1 MEINIEIYSYV
12 EYIRDSLPRSHLYHG
27 GEWKHYGHWT
37 KLEKM
42 LLNVETTM
50 VATETKTEKVFF
62 SFLRLLT
69 LIL

>member
-1 MEINIEIYSYV
+1 M
-12 EYIRDSLPRSHLYHG
+12 PRSHLYHG

-50 VATETKTEKVFF
+50 EAAKTKTKKVFF
-62 SFLRLLT
+62 SFLILLT